1 MELVDTTGVGGEA
14 RRPDDPLPR
23 PVPVR
28 ARPVRRGAI
37 ARLAATALA
46 VGLLVTSWGW
56 LQRDGGP
63 ERALLFL
70 YAFVAGVVAVSAL
83 VWAWKRHPY

>member
-1 MELVDTTGVGGEA
+1 M
-14 RRPDDPLPR
+14 PR

-37 ARLAATALA
+37 ARLVVTALA
-46 VGLLVTSWGW
+46 VGLLVYAWEWVQKG
-56 LQRDGGP
+56 GGP
-63 ERALLFL
+63 ERALVFL
-70 YAFVAGVVAVSAL
+70 YAALATVVAAVAL

>member
-1 MELVDTTGVGGEA
+1 M
-14 RRPDDPLPR
+14 PR

-28 ARPVRRGAI
+28 ARPVRRGVI
-37 ARLAATALA
+37 ARVVVTALA
-46 VGLLVTSWGW
+46 VGLVSYSWDW

-70 YAFVAGVVAVSAL
+70 YAFVAGTVALTAL
-83 VWAWKRHPY
+83 VWVWKRHPY